1 MILIDVR
8 TETEFSQDG
17 IKGSLNIP
25 MHLVPENYDKI
36 RSLECASVFFYCRSG
51 NRSGWVLDY
60 FSQRGM
66 TKIFNGGSVQQML
79 DILSKFE

>member
-8 TETEFSQDG
+8 TETEFAQNG

-25 MHLVPENYDKI
+25 MHLIPDSYHRI
-36 RSLECASVFFYCRSG
+36 RSLEGASVFFYCRSG

-60 FSQRGM
+60 FVERGM
-66 TKIFNGGSVQQML
+66 EKVYNGGSVEQML
-79 DILSKFE
+79 EILSKFD